1 MRKLI
6 IHRKKKF
13 VAMAI
18 PFWIVTDI
26 TKADFMNKFGIFD
39 DISCKLGRGGH
50 PVKRFEFNPN
60 DYGTPIWNG
69 ETLEL
74 DIEEQV
80 CTVFAVTLE
89 GLLSKEVVLN
99 ENMQFYEHELSVKGG
114 WHTPSYPYFIAEEK

>member
-26 TKADFMNKFGIFD
+26 TKADFMNKFGIVD
-39 DISCKLGRGGH
+39 DISCKVDRSGH

-74 DIEEQV
+74 DVEEHV
-80 CTVFAVTLE
+80 GTEFAITLE

-99 ENMQFYEHELSVKGG
+99 EKMQIFELELSVKGG
-114 WHTPSYPYFIAEEK
+114 WCTPGYPYFIAE